1 MRKHDETFI
10 SLWTDTNVIKA
21 ILNIFKS
28 KINKQNVMCNN
39 IVDGFIN
46 VYSWSWSMDIM
57 LWDNVIE
64 LVMSDVGDKSSLC
77 KYDRQTGREKMRNI
91 EFG

>member
-1 MRKHDETFI
+1 MRKHDETFM